1 MVSPSMRY
9 SWLSLTLLLAV
20 FVAFVGTAVGT
31 SLSLTELLARDHQR
45 SHALRTQ
52 ADLQHLLSLLL
63 DVETGQR
70 GYIITG
76 ELPFLRPYEAAVDEL
91 NQGYADLREELLAG
105 GAPGV
110 PLERLDALIRERM
123 LQAQRNVEA
132 RRIGGAAVLRDLGP
146 YVEGKRV
153 MDELR
158 YEVDRL
164 MREQQ
169 QRIAA
174 ADTAAEDVQ
183 MRTVMLTRLLP
194 GVGLLTLLGALL
206 LMLVE
211 RRRRDRAESAL
222 RDLNIRLEQ
231 SVQQRTA
238 ELRQALRRIR
248 SFAVEMDRGIETER
262 RRLAREVHD
271 QVGQVGTAIKMLA
284 YSLRQKLAP
293 TGEPLLDELQQM
305 ADEAIRAARA
315 ISASLRPP
323 LLDELGLEPALNH
336 YLQTL
341 QRQSGL
347 QTQLALPDVAELP
360 GEQASQMFRIVQ
372 EACTNVLRHANA
384 HMLSVTGRRVDAGQP
399 GYELQVQDD
408 GCGPGQVRPDA
419 AGLRNMRERA
429 LLAGGRFE
437 FGPAPGC
444 GACVRVWLPLQP
456 PHPEVAT

>member
-1 MVSPSMRY
+1 MS
-9 SWLSLTLLLAV
+9 LLLAV
-20 FVAFVGTAVGT
+20 FVAFVGTALGAAT
-31 SLSLTELLARDHQR
+31 SLNELLANDRQR
-45 SHALRTQ
+45 GEAMRAQ
-52 ADLQHLLSLLL
+52 ADLQHLLTLLL
-63 DVETGQR
+63 DLETGQR

-76 ELPFLRPYEAAVDEL
+76 EQPFLRPYEAAVDEL
-91 NQGYADLREELLAG
+91 NQGYARLREQLRASDLDRAALG
-105 GAPGV
+105 
-110 PLERLDALIRERM
+110 RLDRLIRERL
-123 LQAQRNVEA
+123 LQAARNVEA
-132 RRIGGAAVLRDLGP
+132 RRIGGDAVLKDLGP

-158 YEVDRL
+158 FEVDRL
-164 MREQQ
+164 MQLQ
-169 QRIAA
+169 QRRVTDADAA
-174 ADTAAEDVQ
+174 TAEVEE
-183 MRTVMLTRLLP
+183 RTLSLTRLLP
-194 GVGLLTLLGALL
+194 AVGLAALLGALAL
-206 LMLVE
+206 LQRE
-211 RRRRDRAESAL
+211 RRRRDCAENAL
-222 RDLNIRLEQ
+222 RELNAGLECA
-231 SVQQRTA
+231 VQQRTT
-238 ELRQALRRIR
+238 ELRQALTRIKH
-248 SFAVEMDRGIETER
+248 FAVEMDRGIEAER

-293 TGEPLLDELQQM
+293 AGDPLLDELQQM

-323 LLDELGLEPALNH
+323 LLDELGLEAALNH

-408 GCGPGQVRPDA
+408 GCGPGQVRSDA

-456 PHPEVAT
+456 PHQEVAA